1 METLLVKFVI
11 NGGPMMVLLIPCSIV
26 TLAAIL
32 QHMIRLRRGR
42 VLPVRIRRLLRG
54 EGDVNDRRAGIEG
67 LRDHPSPLAQAIWLT
82 LRKFHLDAK
91 RPDQGRLETQMDVA
105 MVRVGDQ
112 MHEGLGVLST
122 LYTIAPL
129 LGLMGTILGMMN
141 TFYDFAVAQEKSV
154 QLLSIGIQEALVTT
168 LWGLGIAIPAFV
180 ATQWLDSIITAY
192 ERRRLPAAATR
203 VIQHLFAADAVA
215 TPSDAEAGEPSGTF
229 EETGDPPPNPGP
241 QPPDSGHRADSEPQ
255 R

>member
-129 LGLMGTILGMMN
+129 LGLMGTILGMMD
-141 TFYDFAVAQEKSV
+141 TFYRFGVHQEKSV
-154 QLLSIGIQEALVTT
+154 ELLSLGIQQALVTT
-168 LWGLGIAIPAFV
+168 LWGLGIAIVAFIGAMWV
-180 ATQWLDSIITAY
+180 QSRIRRYETA
-192 ERRRLPAAATR
+192 ELPEAVLEAVDAIWGETDAPDTA
-203 VIQHLFAADAVA
+203 VGAVA
-215 TPSDAEAGEPSGTF
+215 DEPVEVGGDA
-229 EETGDPPPNPGP
+229 
-241 QPPDSGHRADSEPQ
+241 
-255 R
+255 